1 MYNIYFDKK
10 VLTIPD
16 SSTFEKTCN
25 EYTQINAG
33 GGLVENENGEYLMI
47 FRNGFWDLPKGKQ
60 EEGED
65 ISLTALREVEEECG
79 IGNLQLGELICI
91 THHTYQMNG
100 LNMLKHTYWYKMHYC
115 GKHTLKPQTEE
126 NIQEAKWVKKEDVPQ
141 YLENTYPS
149 IKEVFDSVIQ

>member
-16 SSTFEKTCN
+16 SAAFEQTCSQ
-25 EYTQINAG
+25 YTQINAG
-33 GGLVENENGEYLMI
+33 GGLVENENGEYLLI

-60 EEGED
+60 EEGEE
-65 ISLTALREVEEECG
+65 ISITALREVEEECG
-79 IGNLQLGELICI
+79 IGGLQLGELICI

-100 LNMLKHTYWYKMHYC
+100 LSMLKHTYWYKMNYS
-115 GKHTLKPQTEE
+115 GNQDLKPQTEE
-126 NIQEAKWVKKEDVPQ
+126 NIQEVKWVKKEELAP

-149 IKEVFDSVIQ
+149 IKEVFENV

>member
-10 VLTIPD
+10 VLNIPD
-16 SSTFEKTCN
+16 SAAFEQVCAK
-25 EYTQINAG
+25 YTQINAG
-33 GGLVENENGEYLMI
+33 GGLVENEKGEYLLI

-60 EEGED
+60 KEGEE

-79 IGNLQLGELICI
+79 ISGLQLGELICI

-100 LNMLKHTYWYKMHYC
+100 LSMLKHTYWYKMRYS
-115 GKHTLKPQTEE
+115 GNQVLKPQTEE
-126 NIQEAKWVKKEDVPQ
+126 GIHEVKWVEKEYVPQ

-149 IKEVFDSVIQ
+149 IKEVFINA